1 MRQRSYDPVLSRGEF
16 MSEHIY
22 FFDDYQQLIKI
33 VNEEK
38 IVESTQEKEIT
49 TNKEELLNSTLSVTI
64 AYDEE
69 LKEAAFMAVK
79 EKDNSYA
86 LYRILKINDPENQLT
101 FVGID
106 FAPDELDGYIV
117 KDIRPNNE
125 SVANITKRLLE
136 GTEWILGHVDS
147 NFKNMSGTFYYISVK
162 EALKQLQSL
171 GCEILFSCDLDAN
184 GISEKR
190 VEIYRKI
197 GTESTTRY
205 TYGDKALTVVKEMDR
220 SQVYTSIIGRGKGE
234 EVGDGYGR
242 RLEFS
247 DIEWKV
253 SKGDPLDK
261 PKGQNWLEYPEMT
274 KLYGIPTKDGK
285 MRKREKVVIFDDE
298 EDKNNLLNKT
308 YNELIDSSRP
318 LVQFKATITEGD
330 AIGNTVTIHRYDR
343 GYHYKTRIFKTKF
356 DRLTGMTEASI
367 GDNLTS
373 NMSRKTSQI
382 VSGLQGLDASKM
394 NFYSSEEISKWQS
407 DIIRGAK
414 GGSILLM
421 SPSDL
426 GISDSREP
434 FQMVWMNGDSLG
446 TSDHFLVANSEGIGF
461 IDGDFNLDNF
471 KTAWTIAGVF
481 NADYIQAGK
490 IKADIFE
497 TSFNAYGDQLK
508 LEGGAL
514 QAINNK
520 RKIMELAKQGLE
532 FWNGNSHV
540 GTMGTKGNPFPEAT
554 TEGKPLITDGNSL
567 LLVGDN
573 SSKIIGFSN
582 EPNTG
587 TIINGGN
594 QLFLGNSFDFI
605 GTNGG
610 QGVVRCKKLVVN
622 GREITGGGSGGG
634 GGGVPPE
641 LTTDQEKNAWA
652 VWSYFKAREWTEES
666 IAGMLGN
673 MQSESG
679 IVADIDEVGG
689 GGGYGLV
696 QWTPKS
702 KLVDW
707 CNARGLDYRTIDSQC
722 QRIQWE
728 MENEQQ
734 WIATNSYPYSF
745 KTFTSKKD
753 ISECAYAFITN
764 YERPLNPNQPIRAT
778 QAKYWYDRLHGLTGG
793 GDWMN
798 PVHSSYVVTQEWDV
812 IGAETT
818 VIHGGIDLASMPP
831 GTKPP
836 IYAAKAGVVI
846 ITGSNPSFE
855 GNFLMLDHLDGYYTY
870 YGHLDSINVKQ
881 GDKVTTSSILGIMG
895 MTGTATGVHLH
906 FEVRKGGQSSNFRI
920 NPRDVI
926 KF

>member
-1 MRQRSYDPVLSRGEF
+1 

-22 FFDDYQQLIKI
+22 FFDDHQQLVKI

-38 IVESTQEKEIT
+38 IVESVQEKEIT
-49 TNKEELLNSTLSVTI
+49 ASKEELLNSILSVTI
-64 AYDEE
+64 TYDEE
-69 LKEAAFMAVK
+69 LIEAAFMAVK
-79 EKDNSYA
+79 ENDNSYA
-86 LYRILKINDPENQLT
+86 LYRIIKINDPENQLIFT
-101 FVGID
+101 GID

-125 SVANITKRLLE
+125 SITSITKRLLE
-136 GTEWILGHVDS
+136 GTEWILGHVDTGI
-147 NFKNMSGTFYYISVK
+147 KNMSGTFYYISVK
-162 EALKQLQSL
+162 EALKQLQAL
-171 GCEILFSCDLDAN
+171 GCEILFSCDLNAD

-190 VEIYRKI
+190 VDIYRKI

-205 TYGDKALTVVKEMDR
+205 TYGDKALTVVKELGR

-247 DIEWKV
+247 DLEWKI

-298 EDKNNLLNKT
+298 EDKKALLNNT
-308 YNELIDSSRP
+308 YSELIDCSRP
-318 LVQFKATITEGD
+318 LVQFRATITEGD
-330 AIGNTVTIHRYDR
+330 VIGNTVTIHRYDR
-343 GYHYKTRIFKTKF
+343 GYHYKARIFKTTLN
-356 DRLTGMTEASI
+356 RLTGVTDASI
-367 GDNLTS
+367 GDNLS
-373 NMSRKTSQI
+373 ANMSRKTSQM
-382 VSGLQGLDASKM
+382 VSGLQSLDANKM

-471 KTAWTIAGVF
+471 ETAWTIDGVF
-481 NADYIQAGK
+481 NANYIQTGIIRAN
-490 IKADIFE
+490 IFE

-508 LEGGAL
+508 LVAGAL
-514 QAINNK
+514 QAVNNK
-520 RKIMELAKQGLE
+520 KKIMELTKKGLE
-532 FWNGNSHV
+532 FWDGNSHV
-540 GTMGTKGNPFPEAT
+540 GTMGTKGNPFPNLT
-554 TEGKPLITDGNSL
+554 GIDGPVVTDGNSL
-567 LLVGDN
+567 LLVGDDPK
-573 SSKIIGFSN
+573 KIVGLSN
-582 EPNTG
+582 KNNTG
-587 TIINGGN
+587 IAINGE
-594 QLFLGNSFDFI
+594 QQFFLGSVFNFI
-605 GTNGG
+605 GTDENKGKG
-610 QGVVRCKKLVVN
+610 TLRCERLFVN
-622 GREITGGGSGGG
+622 DKEITGGGSGGG
-634 GGGVPPE
+634 GGGTPPG

-652 VWSYFKAREWTEES
+652 IWSYFKARGWTEES

-734 WIATNSYPYSF
+734 WIATGSYPYSF
-745 KTFTSKKD
+745 
-753 ISECAYAFITN
+753 
-764 YERPLNPNQPIRAT
+764 
-778 QAKYWYDRLHGLTGG
+778 
-793 GDWMN
+793 
-798 PVHSSYVVTQEWDV
+798 
-812 IGAETT
+812 
-818 VIHGGIDLASMPP
+818 
-831 GTKPP
+831 
-836 IYAAKAGVVI
+836 
-846 ITGSNPSFE
+846 
-855 GNFLMLDHLDGYYTY
+855 
-870 YGHLDSINVKQ
+870 
-881 GDKVTTSSILGIMG
+881 
-895 MTGTATGVHLH
+895 
-906 FEVRKGGQSSNFRI
+906 
-920 NPRDVI
+920 
-926 KF
+926 